1 MFEKTQKT
9 SCIIK
14 AIFCLFYTDTIQMN
28 EFLIHNF
35 CYTLAKAQLEEGV
48 LLLSL
53 SFPLKVARW
62 IIDSHI
68 LESAKLYLFFAC

>member
-9 SCIIK
+9 FYIIK
-14 AIFCLFYTDTIQMN
+14 AIFCLFYADTIQMN

-35 CYTLAKAQLEEGV
+35 CYTLAKAQLEEGA
-48 LLLSL
+48 LLFLF
-53 SFPLKVARW
+53 FPLKVACW